1 MEDQVSAELFSG
13 ANQERYRRHRVQ
25 WKRDVQAVPT
35 VEHDALMV
43 LASMPEKIHAQQA
56 RMDRPGI
63 FSKMWTFIT
72 GVPPAKDRR
81 KKALRDHRR
90 KLARANADAFRLVL
104 EQQRAGAET
113 LRATN
118 RHLEAFHGKISRVI
132 ETHERQTQ
140 EQVAL
145 LALLNEQVRHHRG
158 QISTILDQLER
169 IECRQQFVLW
179 NQRVELGPSAFRVQS
194 QLTASWL
201 YVDAI
206 ALHCPEL
213 TDVDRDLLKERVR
226 RLNDN
231 RSQFDIEELS
241 SKACADLTPIQKEAL
256 GLQRERMGGRI
267 QQTLTDAIVAPVLG
281 LALDSS
287 CPALMDVDEFVE
299 RLLEERQQMLDAER
313 AQAAPKEPAAS
324 PQDSPPEI
332 ATQSPSPPSTAT
344 AGASSRVIGGTY
356 WCEVAGQTLQV
367 RLPSGSATDDLDV
380 ACGSMCAKVAV
391 LQAQRSS
398 QSYLA
403 RARLVGTHP
412 LAQLFGIRG
421 AQKHFVLQVRVR
433 TSGPSSL
440 EVTAGL
446 TTRAFP
452 LRTFA

>member
-1 MEDQVSAELFSG
+1 MEDHVSAELFSG

-104 EQQRAGAET
+104 DQQRAGAET

-118 RHLEAFHGKISRVI
+118 RHLEAFHGKISTVI

-140 EQVAL
+140 EQVEL
-145 LALLNEQVRHHRG
+145 LALLNEQVRHHKG

-179 NQRVELGPSAFRVQS
+179 NQRVELGPRAFRVQS
-194 QLTASWL
+194 HLTASWL

-231 RSQFDIEELS
+231 RAQFDIEELS
-241 SKACADLTPIQKEAL
+241 SKACTDLTPIQKEAL

-287 CPALMDVDEFVE
+287 CPARMDVDEFVE
-299 RLLEERQQMLDAER
+299 RLLRERHEMLEAER
-313 AQAAPKEPAAS
+313 AQAAPTDHAAS
-324 PQDSPPEI
+324 PQEGPVEI
-332 ATQSPSPPSTAT
+332 ASRSPSVTPT
-344 AGASSRVIGGTY
+344 AGASAGVIGGTY

-380 ACGSMCAKVAV
+380 ACGSMRAKVPV
-391 LQAQRSS
+391 LQARRSS

-412 LAQLFGIRG
+412 LAQLLGIRR
-421 AQKHFVLQVRVR
+421 AQKHFDLKVRVR

-452 LRTFA
+452 LRTSA